1 MNTEQP
7 INTEQPPVKRR
18 KMSAKEEVKTTYYY
32 VSISYPLCASSMDVE
47 SLTKVAKKYKINPV
61 GEFDLI
67 GQTFENGVDHEF
79 YLFKFND
86 SKPASGA
93 DDDDFVVNMVNVPTS
108 KILCET
114 GDCMPI
120 DFDLTTVR
128 SAVRSAEEALIKFAG
143 EMFDMVRKKIDHE
156 VIERRITSF
165 VPAVLEHMDPPAS
178 VKQATTMEDQL
189 IVVQIQPLTHRI
201 PEDMYNEMFFS
212 QVETYAVR
220 NGLATIIASNKSS
233 VGRKVSRFSQFFH
246 SRPDLIIYHPESD
259 SEVAAYIILCTPP
272 NMESDE
278 EPGESLMT
286 FKDGMTE
293 NKLDLK
299 DAVGQLLAGM
309 EKVAADLAYRHLRKD
324 LSVAKRSFKF
334 IHIYGLLCDLR
345 TRKCQAY
352 KLEMDFIYH
361 RSRLLEGLE
370 MFEISEVFPRF
381 IATLKQQA
389 S

>member
-1 MNTEQP
+1 MEHSTTTEQP
-7 INTEQPPVKRR
+7 INIEQSPVKRR

-32 VSISYPLCASSMDVE
+32 VNVSYPLHASSMDVE
-47 SLTKVAKKYKINPV
+47 SLTKVAKKYKINPI

-79 YLFKFND
+79 YLFKFSD

-156 VIERRITSF
+156 VIAHRITSF

-178 VKQATTMEDQL
+178 VKQATTMEDQP
-189 IVVQIQPLTHRI
+189 IVVQIQPLAHRI
-201 PEDMYNEMFFS
+201 PEDMYNEIFFS

-220 NGLATIIASNKSS
+220 NGLAIASNKSS
-233 VGRKVSRFSQFFH
+233 VGGYRKVSRFSQFFR

-259 SEVAAYIILCTPP
+259 SEIATYIMLCTPP
-272 NMESDE
+272 DTESDE
-278 EPGESLMT
+278 EPGESL
-286 FKDGMTE
+286 
-293 NKLDLK
+293 
-299 DAVGQLLAGM
+299 
-309 EKVAADLAYRHLRKD
+309 
-324 LSVAKRSFKF
+324 
-334 IHIYGLLCDLR
+334 
-345 TRKCQAY
+345 
-352 KLEMDFIYH
+352 
-361 RSRLLEGLE
+361 
-370 MFEISEVFPRF
+370 
-381 IATLKQQA
+381 
-389 S
+389 